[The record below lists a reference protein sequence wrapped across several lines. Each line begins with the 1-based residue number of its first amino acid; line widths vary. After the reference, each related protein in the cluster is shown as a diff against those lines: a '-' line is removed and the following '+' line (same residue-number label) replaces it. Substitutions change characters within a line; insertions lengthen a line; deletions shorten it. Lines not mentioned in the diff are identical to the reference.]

1 MITFSS
7 VKDTS
12 KKKLEIPKEVSSK
25 FIYYMF
31 CNDEIVGT
39 TYGNTCKRLIVK
51 MSDGTCY
58 RFDTDL
64 IKKIQ
69 KRNITIDQLLKFG
82 TII

>member
-7 VKDTS
+7 VKDTA
-12 KKKLEIPKEVSSK
+12 KKKLEIPKEISSK
-25 FIYYMF
+25 FMYYMY
-31 CNDEIVGT
+31 CNDEIVGV
-39 TYGNTCKRLIVK
+39 TYGNTCKRIIVRLP
-51 MSDGTCY
+51 DGTCY

-69 KRNITIDQLLKFG
+69 KRNISKDQLLKYG